1 MGPRRKSK
9 SKPSAS
15 RKEKAEETRK
25 KERRDAFRCNS
36 AEQHSHCDA
45 GLEEKAKASR
55 APAARKRPRKRAKR
69 SAATRS
75 AATRP
80 NSIPT
85 ATRASKKKQKQA
97 ERQPQGKGRGNAQK
111 GAPRRVPL
119 QLGRTAFPLRRGPR
133 RKSKSKP
140 SASRK
145 EKAEETRK
153 KERRDAFRCNSAEQH
168 SHCDA
173 GLEEK
178 AKASRAPAARKRPRK
193 RAKRS

>member
-1 MGPRRKSK
+1 MG
-9 SKPSAS
+9 
-15 RKEKAEETRK
+15 ETRK

-80 NSIPT
+80 NTTIPT

-119 QLGRTAFPLRRGPR
+119 QLGRILPFPLRRGPR
-133 RKSKSKP
+133 RKSKS
-140 SASRK
+140 
-145 EKAEETRK
+145 
-153 KERRDAFRCNSAEQH
+153 
-168 SHCDA
+168 
-173 GLEEK
+173 
-178 AKASRAPAARKRPRK
+178 
-193 RAKRS
+193 